1 MGSPRLRPGLPGF
14 SIAHPASPRH
24 RPSLAWCIGKNTFK
38 PENTVLSLRVECASC
53 KGYKLLP
60 LQNVPNYHFGQ
71 VTLAKAEHERLCP
84 TCPFLVSHSAEPAS
98 ASKLQASI
106 SNVDKLNPK
115 GYANGQLLISKVLVE
130 AE

>member
-1 MGSPRLRPGLPGF
+1 MVPNCSL
-14 SIAHPASPRH
+14 HPQKEASQPSVPRH

-60 LQNVPNYHFGQ
+60 LQNVPNHQFGQ
-71 VTLAKAEHERLCP
+71 VTLAKGEHERLCP
-84 TCPFLVSHSAEPAS
+84 TCPFLVSHSAEPAR

-106 SNVDKLNPK
+106 RNVNKLNPK
-115 GYANGQLLISKVLVE
+115 GYVNGQLLISKVLVE